1 MCRPARQVR
10 SNWSYEVGNTDVRE
24 LELSSVRTRR
34 SAAPQ
39 RRARRGRPT
48 FNHAA
53 AWATLDQLEGS
64 ITTLDPARARLGR
77 RQIAKLRHDV
87 QALLAGLESLD
98 ESERR
103 RSQWV
108 WIERR
113 VMQAQIDVEAL
124 IGAARVATPA
134 QREPIP
140 GEEPARL
147 RARAERAQAKA
158 AARLRQPEPAQP
170 HTPAARRMGNS
181 VWPVSGGLPGLGR
194 RS

>member
-1 MCRPARQVR
+1 M
-10 SNWSYEVGNTDVRE
+10 THLRE
-24 LELSSVRTRR
+24 LISVGGRKR
-34 SAAPQ
+34 AAPQ
-39 RRARRGRPT
+39 RRARQGAARPT

-98 ESERR
+98 ESERY

-134 QREPIP
+134 QHELIP

-147 RARAERAQAKA
+147 RARAERAEAKA
-158 AARLRQPEPAQP
+158 AARLRQPEPAQAQL
-170 HTPAARRMGNS
+170 PAARRMGNS
-181 VWPVSGGLPGLGR
+181 VWPVSGGLPSLGR